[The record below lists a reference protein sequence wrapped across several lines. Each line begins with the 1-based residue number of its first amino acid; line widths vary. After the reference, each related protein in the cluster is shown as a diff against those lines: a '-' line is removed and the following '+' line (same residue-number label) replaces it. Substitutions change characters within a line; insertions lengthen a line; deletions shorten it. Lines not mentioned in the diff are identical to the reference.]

1 MAHTAQPAAQ
11 MTVTETRL
19 SAYLA
24 AETAILQAQEV
35 KGDSGRA
42 QRMADLA
49 DVRDQIAKL
58 QAQLSREQ
66 SRADGNGGLNYAT
79 ANLSGTA

>member
-1 MAHTAQPAAQ
+1 MSTQ
-11 MTVTETRL
+11 TRL
-19 SAYLA
+19 DAYLA
-24 AETAILQAQEV
+24 AELAILQAQEV

-42 QRMADLA
+42 QRMDDLA
-49 DVRDQIAKL
+49 DVRAQITQL

-66 SRADGNGGLNYAT
+66 SRAAGNGGLNYAT